1 MYETHATV
9 VGTVITNPVKRQT
22 TNGEEVLSFRMASNT
37 RRKDAVTGEWT
48 DGATLYLTVSCWRRL
63 VTGVG
68 ASIMKGDPVM
78 VAGELRTN
86 EYTTKEGVPRSD
98 LELRATAVG
107 ADLARCISKIER
119 QSKPMSVENTENT
132 EDAVDTVAA

>member
-22 TNGEEVLSFRMASNT
+22 TSGEEVLSFRMASNT

-86 EYTTKEGVPRSD
+86 EYTTKEVCLVPISD
-98 LELRATAVG
+98 YGPLR
-107 ADLARCISKIER
+107 
-119 QSKPMSVENTENT
+119 
-132 EDAVDTVAA
+132 

>member
-78 VAGELRTN
+78 VAGSCAPTSTRPKRVCLVPISSYGRLR
-86 EYTTKEGVPRSD
+86 
-98 LELRATAVG
+98 
-107 ADLARCISKIER
+107 
-119 QSKPMSVENTENT
+119 
-132 EDAVDTVAA
+132 

>member
-63 VTGVG
+63 LTGVG

-78 VAGELRTN
+78 VAG
-86 EYTTKEGVPRSD
+86 GVAHQRVHDQRGCASFRS
-98 LELRATAVG
+98 RATG
-107 ADLARCISKIER
+107 DCGRRGPCSLHL
-119 QSKPMSVENTENT
+119 
-132 EDAVDTVAA
+132 EDRASE

>member
-48 DGATLYLTVSCWRRL
+48 DGATPLSHGQLLAAVAHRRRR
-63 VTGVG
+63 
-68 ASIMKGDPVM
+68 IHH
-78 VAGELRTN
+78 
-86 EYTTKEGVPRSD
+86 EG
-98 LELRATAVG
+98 
-107 ADLARCISKIER
+107 
-119 QSKPMSVENTENT
+119 
-132 EDAVDTVAA
+132 